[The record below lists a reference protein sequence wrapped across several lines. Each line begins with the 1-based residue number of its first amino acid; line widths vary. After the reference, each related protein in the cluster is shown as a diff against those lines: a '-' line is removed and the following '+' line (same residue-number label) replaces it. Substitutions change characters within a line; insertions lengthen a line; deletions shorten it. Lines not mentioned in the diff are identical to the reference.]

1 MTSGIYAIANIGRLK
16 LFVGDASKVKEKW
29 PPLLAILESGK
40 HPNTVLQEEWN
51 QEANKRRFTFHT
63 RREIAGNCEIID
75 IENLD

>member
-40 HPNTVLQEEWN
+40 HPNTVLQP
-51 QEANKRRFTFHT
+51 TFRT
-63 RREIAGNCEIID
+63 S
-75 IENLD
+75 